1 MAVTFSLVCGINNI
15 FLVTLMTS
23 FLLIILYPQDTRE
36 EIQSEETILPDIET
50 PKITIYIPSEED
62 YMKQIK
68 QLTER
73 YDLSLTSSKQ
83 AAYYDNLLGDIEIQ
97 LNEIAQKNAT
107 IYASLEFN
115 KFKKEHDEI
124 RGVYF
129 NGYLFN
135 NLNKRESIEEILMST
150 NVNTLVID
158 VKTDNGHILFDT
170 DVEEVSYLNNERV
183 KFSKNEIQDLREIK
197 DLYLIARLVVF
208 QDPLFAKFFPD
219 EAVFDSRLNK
229 PYSQNGQ
236 FFLDPSSEKVQNY
249 IVNIAVEACRL
260 GFDEI
265 QYDYIRYPDSNNK
278 FMRFDTKNDF
288 ENRVNNINSFLSKS
302 RQMLHNEGCLL
313 SADTFGYILTNK
325 QDGGIGQN
333 LESIVENVDF
343 ISPMVYPSHY
353 TNGSFGYQNP
363 NKHPYEV
370 ITAALTDALDRGIDK
385 DKIRPFLQGFW
396 HSNEDIRNNIKAA
409 SDLKMDWLI
418 WNILSVYELDSF
430 SKLSE

>member
-1 MAVTFSLVCGINNI
+1 MKKILFNI
-15 FLVTLMTS
+15 FLVTAITL
-23 FLLIILYPQDTRE
+23 FLLIFLYPQKLSQEMENE
-36 EIQSEETILPDIET
+36 EVAISQLKTTETTIYVLSEKDHVKTIKQVMENYDMSVLSSNLNAYNEILFSDIEV
-50 PKITIYIPSEED
+50 
-62 YMKQIK
+62 
-68 QLTER
+68 QL
-73 YDLSLTSSKQ
+73 Q
-83 AAYYDNLLGDIEIQ
+83 
-97 LNEIAQKNAT
+97 EIALKNAT
-107 IYASLEFN
+107 IYASMKIN
-115 KFKKEHDEI
+115 KFKKENDQI
-124 RGVYF
+124 RGIYL

-135 NLNKRESIEEILMST
+135 NPSKRESIEKILT
-150 NVNTLVID
+150 NTDVNTLVID

-170 DVEEVSYLNNERV
+170 EIDEVIYLNNERV
-183 KFSKNEIQDLREIK
+183 KFTKNDLQELREIK
-197 DLYLIARLVVF
+197 DIYLVGRLVVF
-208 QDPLFAKFFPD
+208 QDPLFAKVFPD

-236 FFLDPSSEKVQNY
+236 FFLDPSSKKAQDY
-249 IVNIAVEACRL
+249 IINIAIESCRL

-265 QYDYIRYPDSNNK
+265 QYDYIRYPDSSSK
-278 FMRFDTKNDF
+278 FMQFDTKNDF

-302 RQMLHNEGCLL
+302 RQLLHNEGCLL

-333 LESIVENVDF
+333 LETIVENVDF

-370 ITAALTDALDRGIDK
+370 ITAALTDALDRGVDK

-409 SDLKMDWLI
+409 SDLEMDWLI

-430 SKLSE
+430 TKLSE

>member
-1 MAVTFSLVCGINNI
+1 MNLLLLTIS
-15 FLVTLMTS
+15 TS
-23 FLLIILYPQDTRE
+23 FLLIALYPQETKK
-36 EIQSEETILPDIET
+36 EIRIKETESSFVKTTET
-50 PKITIYIPSEED
+50 TIYISSEQD
-62 YMKQIK
+62 HIKIIK
-68 QLTER
+68 QLTEN
-73 YDLSLTSSKQ
+73 YDMSLISSKLTENG
-83 AAYYDNLLGDIEIQ
+83 DNLLGDIEIQ
-97 LNEIAQKNAT
+97 LSEIAQKNAT
-107 IYASLEFN
+107 MYASLKFN
-115 KFKKEHDEI
+115 AFKEAHNQI
-124 RGVYF
+124 RGIYL

-135 NLNKRESIEEILMST
+135 DSDKRKSIDEILINT
-150 NVNTLVID
+150 DVNTLVID

-170 DVEEVSYLNNERV
+170 DIEEVLYLNNERV
-183 KFSKNEIQDLREIK
+183 KFTKNEIEELREIK

-208 QDPLFAKFFPD
+208 QDPLFAKVFPD

-249 IVNIAVEACRL
+249 IINIALESCRL

-265 QYDYIRYPDSNNK
+265 QYDYIRYPDSSSK
-278 FMRFDTKNDF
+278 FMQFDTKNDF
-288 ENRVNNINSFLSKS
+288 ENRINNINSFLSKS
-302 RQMLHNEGCLL
+302 RKILHREGCLL

-333 LESIVENVDF
+333 LESVVENVDF

-370 ITAALTDALDRGIDK
+370 ITAALTDALERGVNK

-396 HSNEDIRNNIKAA
+396 HSNEDIQNNIRAA
-409 SDLKMDWLI
+409 SDLGMDWLI
-418 WNILSVYELDSF
+418 WNILSVYELNSF
-430 SKLSE
+430 TTISE

>member
-1 MAVTFSLVCGINNI
+1 MRKILFNI
-15 FLVTLMTS
+15 FLVTVIML
-23 FLLIILYPQDTRE
+23 FLLIFLYPQKL
-36 EIQSEETILPDIET
+36 SEEMENEEVVISQLKTTETTIYVLSQKDHINTIKQVMENYDMAVLRSNLDAYSEILLSDIEV
-50 PKITIYIPSEED
+50 
-62 YMKQIK
+62 
-68 QLTER
+68 QL
-73 YDLSLTSSKQ
+73 Q
-83 AAYYDNLLGDIEIQ
+83 
-97 LNEIAQKNAT
+97 EIALKNAT
-107 IYASLEFN
+107 IYASMKIN
-115 KFKKEHDEI
+115 KFKKENDQI
-124 RGVYF
+124 RGIYL

-135 NLNKRESIEEILMST
+135 NPSKRESIEKILT
-150 NVNTLVID
+150 NTDVNTLVID

-170 DVEEVSYLNNERV
+170 EIDEVIYLNNERI
-183 KFSKNEIQDLREIK
+183 KFTNNDLQELREIK
-197 DLYLIARLVVF
+197 DIYLVGRLVVF
-208 QDPLFAKFFPD
+208 QDPLFAKVFPD

-236 FFLDPSSEKVQNY
+236 FFLDPSSKKVQDY
-249 IVNIAVEACRL
+249 IINIAIESCRL

-265 QYDYIRYPDSNNK
+265 QYDYIRYPDSNSK
-278 FMRFDTKNDF
+278 FMQFDTKNDF

-302 RQMLHNEGCLL
+302 RQLLHSEGCLL
-313 SADTFGYILTNK
+313 SADTFGFILTNK

-333 LESIVENVDF
+333 LETIVENVDF

-370 ITAALTDALDRGIDK
+370 ITAALTDALDRGVDK

-409 SDLKMDWLI
+409 SDLEMDWLI

-430 SKLSE
+430 TKLSE

>member
-1 MAVTFSLVCGINNI
+1 MKKVVVNI

-135 NLNKRESIEEILMST
+135 NLNKKESIEEILMST

-302 RQMLHNEGCLL
+302 RKMLHNEGCLL

>member
-1 MAVTFSLVCGINNI
+1 MKKVVMNI

-302 RQMLHNEGCLL
+302 RKMLHNEGCLL

>member
-1 MAVTFSLVCGINNI
+1 MRKILFNI
-15 FLVTLMTS
+15 FLVTAIML
-23 FLLIILYPQDTRE
+23 FLLIFLYPQKLSEEMENE
-36 EIQSEETILPDIET
+36 EIAISQLKTTETTIYVLSEKDHVKTIKQVMENYDMSVLSSNLNAYSEILFSDIEV
-50 PKITIYIPSEED
+50 
-62 YMKQIK
+62 
-68 QLTER
+68 QL
-73 YDLSLTSSKQ
+73 Q
-83 AAYYDNLLGDIEIQ
+83 
-97 LNEIAQKNAT
+97 EIALKNAT
-107 IYASLEFN
+107 IYASLKIN
-115 KFKKEHDEI
+115 KFKKENDQI
-124 RGVYF
+124 RGIYL

-135 NLNKRESIEEILMST
+135 NPSKRESIEKILT
-150 NVNTLVID
+150 NTDVNTLVID

-170 DVEEVSYLNNERV
+170 EIDEVIYLNNERI
-183 KFSKNEIQDLREIK
+183 KFTKNDLQELREIK
-197 DLYLIARLVVF
+197 DIYLVGRLVVF
-208 QDPLFAKFFPD
+208 QDPLFAKVFPD

-236 FFLDPSSEKVQNY
+236 FFLDPSSQKVQDY
-249 IVNIAVEACRL
+249 IINIAIESCRL

-265 QYDYIRYPDSNNK
+265 QYDYIRYPDSSSK
-278 FMRFDTKNDF
+278 FMQFDTKNDF

-302 RQMLHNEGCLL
+302 RQLLHNEGCLL

-333 LESIVENVDF
+333 LETIVENVDF

-370 ITAALTDALDRGIDK
+370 ITAALTDALDRGVDK

-409 SDLKMDWLI
+409 SDLEMDWLI

-430 SKLSE
+430 TKLSE

>member
-1 MAVTFSLVCGINNI
+1 MKKVVVNI

-68 QLTER
+68 QITER

-83 AAYYDNLLGDIEIQ
+83 AEYYENLFGDIEIQ

-124 RGVYF
+124 RGVYL

-135 NLNKRESIEEILMST
+135 NPNKRESIEEILMST
-150 NVNTLVID
+150 DVNTLVID

-208 QDPLFAKFFPD
+208 QDLLFAKFFPD

-236 FFLDPSSEKVQNY
+236 FFLDPSSKKVQNY

>member
-1 MAVTFSLVCGINNI
+1 MRKISFNI
-15 FLVTLMTS
+15 FLVTAMML
-23 FLLIILYPQDTRE
+23 FLLIFLYPQKLSQEMENE
-36 EIQSEETILPDIET
+36 EVAISQLKTTETTIYVLSEKDHVKTIKQVMENYDMSVLSSNLNAYSEILFSDIEV
-50 PKITIYIPSEED
+50 
-62 YMKQIK
+62 
-68 QLTER
+68 QL
-73 YDLSLTSSKQ
+73 Q
-83 AAYYDNLLGDIEIQ
+83 
-97 LNEIAQKNAT
+97 EIALKNAT
-107 IYASLEFN
+107 IYASLKIN
-115 KFKKEHDEI
+115 KFKKENDQI
-124 RGVYF
+124 RGIYL

-135 NLNKRESIEEILMST
+135 NPSKRESIEKILT
-150 NVNTLVID
+150 NTDVNTLVID

-170 DVEEVSYLNNERV
+170 EIDEVIYLNNERI
-183 KFSKNEIQDLREIK
+183 KFTKNDLQELKEIK
-197 DLYLIARLVVF
+197 DIYLVGRLVVF
-208 QDPLFAKFFPD
+208 QDPLFAKVFPD

-236 FFLDPSSEKVQNY
+236 FFLDPSSQKVQDY
-249 IVNIAVEACRL
+249 IINIAIESCRL

-265 QYDYIRYPDSNNK
+265 QYDYIRYPDSSSK
-278 FMRFDTKNDF
+278 FMQFDTKNDF

-302 RQMLHNEGCLL
+302 RQLLHNEGCLL

-333 LESIVENVDF
+333 LETIIENVDF

-363 NKHPYEV
+363 NEHPYEV
-370 ITAALTDALDRGIDK
+370 ITAALTDALDRGVDK

-409 SDLKMDWLI
+409 SDLEMDWLI

-430 SKLSE
+430 TKLSE

>member
-1 MAVTFSLVCGINNI
+1 MKKILFNI
-15 FLVTLMTS
+15 FLVTAITL
-23 FLLIILYPQDTRE
+23 FLLIFLYPQNLSQEMENE
-36 EIQSEETILPDIET
+36 EVAISQLKTTETTIYVLSQKDHVKTIKQVMENYDMSVLSSNLNAYSEILFSDIEV
-50 PKITIYIPSEED
+50 
-62 YMKQIK
+62 
-68 QLTER
+68 QL
-73 YDLSLTSSKQ
+73 Q
-83 AAYYDNLLGDIEIQ
+83 
-97 LNEIAQKNAT
+97 EIALKNAT
-107 IYASLEFN
+107 IYASMKIN
-115 KFKKEHDEI
+115 KFKKENDQI
-124 RGVYF
+124 RGIYL

-135 NLNKRESIEEILMST
+135 NPSKRESIEKILT
-150 NVNTLVID
+150 NTDVNTLVID

-170 DVEEVSYLNNERV
+170 EIDEVIYLNNERV
-183 KFSKNEIQDLREIK
+183 KFTKNDLQELREIK
-197 DLYLIARLVVF
+197 DIYLVGRLVVF
-208 QDPLFAKFFPD
+208 QDPLFAKVFPN

-236 FFLDPSSEKVQNY
+236 FFLDPSSKKAQDY
-249 IVNIAVEACRL
+249 IINIAIESCRL

-265 QYDYIRYPDSNNK
+265 QYDYIRYPDSSSK
-278 FMRFDTKNDF
+278 FMQFDTKNDF

-302 RQMLHNEGCLL
+302 RQLLHNEGCLL

-333 LESIVENVDF
+333 LETIIENVDF

-363 NKHPYEV
+363 NEHPYEV
-370 ITAALTDALDRGIDK
+370 ITAALTDALDRGVDK

-409 SDLKMDWLI
+409 SDLEMDWLI

-430 SKLSE
+430 TKLSE